1 LVPGRPRLVRVPG
14 EVQIA
19 LRGGHTTRE
28 RVDVPP
34 EVATSERDAA
44 LVDRAAAGAAFEA
57 VRRVELLV
65 DHWGTHPPV
74 ALRSGA
80 LAVRDLKAA
89 ADFAQLDE
97 PTTALVI
104 EVAAAAGLLA
114 TWPDPDGNPAWTP
127 TEAFDAWC
135 DEPAG
140 ARWTRLAHAWLDTE
154 RLPFLVGTRD
164 DAGKTRNALD
174 PEHTSRV
181 APETRAM
188 TLAQLAA
195 LPSGLVVATGTGPAS
210 VVARLAWLRP
220 RRPPSRAE
228 QVVATLAESGH
239 LGITGLGGLTSYARA
254 LLTGDDPAPLL
265 TPLLPDEV
273 DHVLIQADLTAVAP
287 GPLVRERARDL
298 HLLADVES
306 RGQATVY
313 RFTAASVRRA
323 FDAGWAAHEVHA
335 FLAAVSRTPVP
346 QPLTY
351 LVDDAARTYGT
362 VRVGHAEAFLRA
374 DDEAALTELL
384 HHPRAGAL
392 GLRRLAPT
400 VLVSATPLDVLIP
413 RLRELGVSPL
423 VESIDGSVHVSRP
436 DRLRARPGH
445 RRGAVRQAA
454 DARLEA
460 RLAQV
465 VTAIRAGDK
474 VAATRGTAGS
484 AGALTPIGSLAALR
498 EAVESGRTVLISYVD
513 NHGTAT
519 ERLVDPVRVDGG
531 WLTAR
536 DHRADD
542 LRQFAVHRIR
552 TVHPVDD
559 AD

>member
-1 LVPGRPRLVRVPG
+1 MRVPG

-140 ARWTRLAHAWLDTE
+140 SRWTRLARAWLDTE

-195 LPSGLVVATGTGPAS
+195 LPSGLRWSRPAP
-210 VVARLAWLRP
+210 ARP
-220 RRPPSRAE
+220 RWSPGSPGCGRGGHPSRAE
-228 QVVATLAESGH
+228 QVVAALSESGH
-239 LGITGLGGLTSYARA
+239 LGITGLGGLASYARA
-254 LLTGDDPAPLL
+254 LVAGDDPAPLL

-384 HHPRAGAL
+384 HHPRAGVARPAPAGADRPGQHDPARRADPAAARARGLTPGREHRRERPRESPGPAAGPTPGGAPYRRRPPRGPAGPGRHRDPRRRQGRGDPRHRL
-392 GLRRLAPT
+392 GRGADADRLA
-400 VLVSATPLDVLIP
+400 
-413 RLRELGVSPL
+413 G
-423 VESIDGSVHVSRP
+423 
-436 DRLRARPGH
+436 RAARG
-445 RRGAVRQAA
+445 RRVRAA
-454 DARLEA
+454 
-460 RLAQV
+460 
-465 VTAIRAGDK
+465 
-474 VAATRGTAGS
+474 
-484 AGALTPIGSLAALR
+484 PC
-498 EAVESGRTVLISYVD
+498 
-513 NHGTAT
+513 
-519 ERLVDPVRVDGG
+519 
-531 WLTAR
+531 
-536 DHRADD
+536 
-542 LRQFAVHRIR
+542 
-552 TVHPVDD
+552 
-559 AD
+559 